1 MDAAHYDAIVI
12 GGGPGGY
19 TAAIRLSQLGKR
31 TLTVEK
37 ESLGGVC
44 LNWGCIPSKAL
55 ISTAA
60 LVERMRHAGEMGVA
74 VAEPVV
80 DFARTQAWKD
90 GIVAKLTGSVGTL
103 IRGNGGDVVM
113 GTARLVS
120 PREIEVARND
130 GGTARYTADA
140 DVIATGARV
149 ATIPG
154 FQPDGERIL
163 TAREAVSLTSVP
175 ASLLVVGGGVI
186 GMELGMMY
194 QRLGTR
200 VTVVEATDAL
210 LPGVDADLVRVVER
224 RFRSRGGV
232 VMTGAKAASW
242 EARGGLAA
250 VTVDV
255 GGETTVVEAERVLV
269 SVGFAPNTR
278 GLGLEA
284 AGVALD
290 ERGHVRVDG
299 QMRTS
304 VPGVFAIGD
313 VAGPP
318 YLAHKGFK
326 EGEIVADVIAGR
338 HVFRDWVAMPAAIF
352 TDPEIATVG
361 LSEAEA
367 KARGIDYRVGRF
379 PFSALGR
386 AMSLGETDGF
396 VKVLADDDRILGVHV
411 VGPEASEMLGEGALA
426 LEMMAAAED
435 VALTVHAHPTLSEG
449 LHEAFKHALGEAVH
463 IMNRPRRPAAAVS
476 VG

>member
-1 MDAAHYDAIVI
+1 MDATHYDAIVI

-19 TAAIRLSQLGKR
+19 TAAIRLSQLGRR
-31 TLTVEK
+31 TLTVER

-55 ISTAA
+55 ISTAS
-60 LVERMRHAGEMGVA
+60 LVERMRHAGEMGIGGL
-74 VAEPVV
+74 EPTV

-90 GIVAKLTGSVGTL
+90 GIVSKLTGSVGTL

-120 PREIEVARND
+120 PREIEVALRD

-140 DVIATGARV
+140 VVVATGARV

-154 FQPDGERIL
+154 FAPDGERIL
-163 TAREAVSLTSVP
+163 TAREAVSLQSVP
-175 ASLLVVGGGVI
+175 ASLAVIGGGVI

-194 QRLGTR
+194 QRLGSR
-200 VTVVEATDAL
+200 VTVIEATDAL

-224 RFRSRGGV
+224 RFRARGGAIL
-232 VMTGAKAASW
+232 TGAKAASW

-250 VTVDV
+250 VTVV
-255 GGETTVVEAERVLV
+255 QGTERSVVEAEKVLV
-269 SVGFAPNTR
+269 SVGFAPNTA

-299 QMRTS
+299 QMRTN
-304 VPGVFAIGD
+304 VPGVYAVGD

-326 EGEIVADVIAGR
+326 EGEIVAEVIAG
-338 HVFRDWVAMPAAIF
+338 HTVFRDWMAMPAAIF

-361 LSEAEA
+361 LSEAQA
-367 KARGIDYRVGRF
+367 KAQGLEYRVGRF

-396 VKVLADDDRILGVHV
+396 IKVLADGERILGIHI
-411 VGPEASEMLGEGALA
+411 VGPEASELIGEGGLA
-426 LEMMAAAED
+426 LEMMSAAED

-449 LHEAFKHALGEAVH
+449 LHEAFKHLLGEAVH
-463 IMNRPRRPAAAVS
+463 IMNRPRRPAS
-476 VG
+476 VA